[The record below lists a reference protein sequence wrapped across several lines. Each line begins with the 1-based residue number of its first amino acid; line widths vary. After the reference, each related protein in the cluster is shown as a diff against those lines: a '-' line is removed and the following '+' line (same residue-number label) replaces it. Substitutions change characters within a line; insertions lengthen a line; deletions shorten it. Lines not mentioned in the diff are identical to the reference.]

1 MIINRLILKLFLA
14 LALAGILTSFGQTQP
29 VARTFTSTFFF
40 GDSLSDTGNLFALTG
55 QPPVPYFKGRYSN
68 GPVYAEQLVPGLQNA
83 VTAAASVRTNL
94 NFAFAGATA
103 VGTTPV
109 PASIPTQLGMFQ
121 ARGITP
127 AATDLFVLLAGAND
141 ILNTI
146 GNPATQNF
154 TSVNAA
160 AEAASVSVTSAVK
173 TLAAAGARKFLV
185 INLPNIAQTPRF
197 TTGSGAPAASLA
209 DAGSL
214 TYNVSIRAKL
224 TAAGLPAGTDV
235 TLVNLQSFLNL
246 IVKNP
251 ASFGF
256 AVTNQS
262 IVDILAAGGTP
273 GPADGYVFFDGIHP
287 TTRTHTILTGAL
299 QEILNPEFVLGTAG
313 TQGTAIVALADLTA
327 DTVDARLNQIR
338 SGTNR
343 HGADGFVSYTF
354 QDGGRH
360 FDRYQ
365 PSYDA
370 NARALTA
377 GFDCKIESNFTVGL
391 AFSVETVNAKVK
403 TNYGLGSFKI
413 SGESGTG
420 YAQWKSGATFF
431 EATATYGG
439 QNVRDIARPTSLATF
454 RATGKASGHR
464 YGASVR
470 VGHDF
475 SSSALHV
482 TPFVGVRYTRGSL
495 GSYAESGVT
504 GLNFSYGGQDMRS
517 LAGQIGATADYVFH
531 AGDLPLTFGLT
542 GVYSGDL
549 NNDQRTLS
557 GRLADNLSGWTGVQV
572 DDGNG
577 DSFKVGFHVTG
588 RAGKLW
594 SWTAGLGTEMR
605 SDGKDAVQYSA
616 AIHTGF

>member
-1 MIINRLILKLFLA
+1 MKTLRYKLFLM
-14 LALAGILTSFGQTQP
+14 LALAGILTSFGETQP

-55 QPPVPYFKGRYSN
+55 QPPSPYFNGRFSN
-68 GPVYAEQLVPGLQNA
+68 GPVYSEQLVPGLQNA

-103 VGTTPV
+103 VGSTPV
-109 PASIPTQLGMFQ
+109 PASIPVQLSMFQ

-127 AATDLFVLLAGAND
+127 VATDLFVLLAGAND

-160 AEAASVSVTSAVK
+160 ADAASVSVTGTVK
-173 TLAAAGARKFLV
+173 TLAAAGARNFLV

-214 TYNVSIRAKL
+214 TYNASIRANL
-224 TAAGLPAGTDV
+224 TAAGLPAGTNV
-235 TLVNLQSFLNL
+235 TLVNLQSFLNI
-246 IVKNP
+246 IVRNP
-251 ASFGF
+251 AAFGF
-256 AVTNQS
+256 TVTNQS
-262 IVDILAAGGTP
+262 IVDILTAGGTP
-273 GPADGYVFFDGIHP
+273 GPADGYVFFDSIHP
-287 TTRTHTILTGAL
+287 TTRTHAILTRAL

-313 TQGTAIVALADLTA
+313 AQGTAIVALADLTA

-338 SGTNR
+338 SGTNH
-343 HGADGFVSYTF
+343 HGADGFVSYTY

-360 FDRYQ
+360 FNSYQ
-365 PSYDA
+365 PGYDA
-370 NARALTA
+370 KARAFTA
-377 GFDCKIESNFTVGL
+377 GFDCEINPKLTVGL
-391 AFSVETVNAKVK
+391 AFSAETVNAKVK

-431 EATATYGG
+431 EATASYGG
-439 QNVRDIARPTSLATF
+439 QNVRDISRPTSLATF
-454 RATGKASGHR
+454 RTSGKASGNR
-464 YGASVR
+464 YGASIR

-482 TPFVGVRYTRGSL
+482 TPFVGVRYMRGSL
-495 GSYAESGVT
+495 GSYTESGVT
-504 GLNFSYGGQDMRS
+504 GLNFSYGDQDVQG
-517 LAGQIGATADYVFH
+517 LAGQVGATADYVFH
-531 AGDLPLTFGLT
+531 AGDLPLVFGLT

-549 NNDQRTLS
+549 HNARRTLS

-588 RAGKLW
+588 SAGKRW

-605 SDGKDAVQYSA
+605 SDGKDAIQYSA